1 MISRVYMLALDDLC
15 SAWTTRVEV
24 RQALDEQLA
33 KPLPYPWSEPSDV
46 DPADPH
52 EAARLAKY
60 GPNPFARDDAA
71 QQRALALTGGDL

>member
-1 MISRVYMLALDDLC
+1 MIGRVYTFALDDLC

-33 KPLPYPWSEPSDV
+33 VPLPYPWGAPSAN

-52 EAARLAKY
+52 EAARVAKY
-60 GPNPFARDDAA
+60 GANPFAVDDAA
-71 QQRALALTGGDL
+71 QRRALALTGGDL